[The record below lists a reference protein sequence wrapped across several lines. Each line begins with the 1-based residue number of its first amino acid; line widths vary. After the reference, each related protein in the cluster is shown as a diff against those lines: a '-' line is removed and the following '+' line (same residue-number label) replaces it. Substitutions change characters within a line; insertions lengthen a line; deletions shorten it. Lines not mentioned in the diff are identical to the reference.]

1 MLQMDVFSAPMTD
14 IGLHTHT
21 HTRPT
26 RAHIVARGVIVT
38 IRICYQT
45 IDIINHPCN
54 MKHANDRIREAFT
67 NMPIMRVV
75 ISYFVILSDTLFAV
89 GIFS

>member
-1 MLQMDVFSAPMTD
+1 MF
-14 IGLHTHT
+14 
-21 HTRPT
+21 
-26 RAHIVARGVIVT
+26 T

-45 IDIINHPCN
+45 LDIINHPCN
-54 MKHANDRIREAFT
+54 MKHANDRITEAFT

-75 ISYFVILSDTLFAV
+75 SAYFVILSDTLFAV